1 MCWPTAS
8 TADRLINLVQTL
20 VLAAQVAIVVRTAT
34 QTLRLLMLLTLIAVS
49 AGGGVLTDTSFPSMV
64 PDLVD
69 RAAIPAATA
78 LPAMATT

>member
-20 VLAAQVAIVVRTAT
+20 VLAAQVAIVVMTAA
-34 QTLRLLMLLTLIAVS
+34 QTVRPLMLLTVIAVS
-49 AGGGVLTDTSFPSMV
+49 AGGEVLTYTSFPSMV